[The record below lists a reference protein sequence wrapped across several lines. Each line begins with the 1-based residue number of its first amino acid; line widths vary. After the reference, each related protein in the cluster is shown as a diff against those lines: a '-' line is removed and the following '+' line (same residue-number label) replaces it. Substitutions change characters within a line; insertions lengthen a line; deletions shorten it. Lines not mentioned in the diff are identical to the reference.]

1 MKRPSKVAISLL
13 FGLLLAGL
21 GVAHA
26 KPESEAVPPRIAAA
40 RATVDSM
47 RAQLITVLKLLEAA
61 RVERDM
67 VKLNTIGDKL
77 TALKGLLRVAE
88 QAELNLEE
96 AILKHDD
103 AAAAREEDK
112 LKIAS
117 GKVIILVEQAAT
129 AVGEISVYS
138 GETVVDVVQTE
149 RAPTTTGEVIR
160 TFVPTITISE
170 RPPAASPYQ

>member
-1 MKRPSKVAISLL
+1 ML
-13 FGLLLAGL
+13 FGLVLAAFG
-21 GVAHA
+21 GAHA
-26 KPESEAVPPRIAAA
+26 KPEAEAVPPRIAAA
-40 RATVDSM
+40 RATVDGL
-47 RAQLITVLKLLEAA
+47 RAQLIAVVKLLEAA
-61 RVERDM
+61 RAERDM

-96 AILKHDD
+96 AVLKHDD
-103 AAAAREEDK
+103 AAAAREEEK

-117 GKVIILVEQAAT
+117 GKVSILVEQAAT

-138 GETVVDVVQTE
+138 GETVVDVVQAE
-149 RAPTTTGEVIR
+149 REPTTTGEVIR
-160 TFVPTITISE
+160 TYVPTVTISE